1 MPHKLERKYKFA
13 KRNIK
18 EIKRYMNIKQPL
30 NEIKDVLI
38 RTKQVV
44 NTAMI
49 NISVTAEMKTITT

>member
-38 RTKQVV
+38 GAKQVV